1 MIAPKTPANEKNR
14 LKAVKSYSLLD
25 TLPESDYDNIT
36 KIIASVLDVP
46 ISLVTLLDDHR
57 NYLKSHHG
65 VPFNESPRDISFC
78 GHAILEQEPIFI
90 IEDARKDLR
99 FRDNPLVTEY
109 NAIFYAGVPLINPDG
124 FALGTLCAF
133 GHEVKKLTD
142 FQQEILINL
151 GKQVVNLFELRKKNN
166 ALEKAK
172 LQLKVQNNNLKQ
184 FTGHVSH
191 DMKMPLANMII
202 SSDILKQKFS
212 TQIGEKGSEYLDY
225 IKKSALKLSDYIN
238 SLLEHYESD
247 HLEGYQNNEKY
258 SVNHILEDLI
268 DLLNIDTNCEI
279 SIPENDFEINCNRS
293 AIEQIF
299 LNLIANSIKYC
310 DKPIAIIKI
319 TSEIKED
326 HIYFEVIDNGIGI
339 PEDKLNSIFELF
351 STVGNLDKFGQKGHG
366 IGLSTV
372 KKLVES
378 LDGEITV
385 NSELGKG
392 TSILFSAVLN

>member
-1 MIAPKTPANEKNR
+1 MIAPKKPTNEKKR
-14 LKAVKSYSLLD
+14 LKAVKSYEILD

-36 KIIASVLDVP
+36 KIIASVIDVP
-46 ISLVTLLDDHR
+46 ISLVTLLDDNR
-57 NYLKSHHG
+57 NFLKSHHG

-78 GHAILEQEPIFI
+78 GHAILEKDPIFI
-90 IEDARKDLR
+90 INDAREDER
-99 FRDNPLVTEY
+99 FCNNPLVNEY

-133 GHEVKKLTD
+133 GHEPKELND
-142 FQQEILINL
+142 FQREILINL
-151 GKQVVNLFELRKKNN
+151 GKQVVHLFELRKKNN
-166 ALEKAK
+166 ELIKAE

-212 TQIGEKGSEYLDY
+212 NQIGEKGKEYLDY
-225 IKKSALKLSDYIN
+225 IKNSALKLSDYIN
-238 SLLEHYESD
+238 RLLEHYESD
-247 HLEGYQNNEKY
+247 HIQGYESLERY

-268 DLLNIDTNCEI
+268 DLLNIDSNCEI
-279 SIPENDFEINCNRS
+279 RIPEQDLEISCNRT
-293 AIEQIF
+293 ALEQIF

-310 DKPIAIIKI
+310 DKQVALIEI

-326 HIYFEVIDNGIGI
+326 FIYFEVKDNGIGI
-339 PEDKLNSIFELF
+339 PEDKLNSIFDLF
-351 STVGNLDKFGQKGHG
+351 STAGHLDKFGEKGHG

-378 LDGEITV
+378 LNGEITV
-385 NSELGKG
+385 NSELGKS
-392 TSILFSAVLN
+392 TTIMFSAALD

>member
-1 MIAPKTPANEKNR
+1 MIAPQKPLDENKR
-14 LKAVKSYSLLD
+14 LKAVKSYDILD

-36 KIIASVLDVP
+36 EIIASVLDVP
-46 ISLVTLLDDHR
+46 ISLVTLLDHHR
-57 NYLKSHHG
+57 NFLKSHHG

-78 GHAILEQEPIFI
+78 GHAILEKDPIFI
-90 IEDARKDLR
+90 IEDARKDER
-99 FRDNPLVTEY
+99 FTGNPLVTEY

-133 GHEVKKLTD
+133 GHEPKNLTE
-142 FQQEILINL
+142 FQKDILINL
-151 GKQVVNLFELRKKNN
+151 GKQVVHLFELRKRNN
-166 ALEKAK
+166 ELTKAK

-212 TQIGEKGSEYLDY
+212 GQIGEKGTEYLDY
-225 IKKSALKLSDYIN
+225 IKNSALKLSDYIN
-238 SLLEHYESD
+238 RLLEHYESD
-247 HLEGYQNNEKY
+247 HIKGFETQESY

-268 DLLNIDTNCEI
+268 DLLNIDSNCEI
-279 SIPENDFEINCNRS
+279 RIPDQDFEITCNRT

-310 DKPIAIIKI
+310 DKQVAIIEI
-319 TSEIKED
+319 TSQLKD
-326 HIYFEVIDNGIGI
+326 DFIYFEVKDNGVGI
-339 PEDKLNSIFELF
+339 PKDKLNSIFDLF
-351 STVGNLDKFGQKGHG
+351 STAGHLDKFGEKGHG

-385 NSELGKG
+385 NSEVNKG
-392 TSILFSAVLN
+392 TTILFSAALD